1 MDGITELKS
10 LLEDG
15 NKTIAALRSEVDG
28 QKAKDVV
35 TEEKLGRMEKDLAQT
50 LSEKAALTAQ
60 IAAEKKR
67 IDEME
72 LKMNRPGR
80 AGTGRSAEV
89 EAHKSAFIDYM
100 RKGALGG
107 SEQALFE
114 AERKAV
120 DVRVGTA
127 ASGGYALP
135 KEIADQIH
143 KQLIDISPIRSIS
156 RVVQVSTTDYHE
168 LVDLNGFGT
177 EWVGETDAH
186 SQTNTPSLADVSP
199 TFGEITAKPQAT
211 RHSINDLMFDVE
223 AWLVERG
230 SEAMAKAEG
239 IAFISGNGTNKP
251 TGFLAG
257 PAPVATVDAS
267 RAFGTLQFI
276 ASGQAAA
283 LATNP
288 FDTLK
293 SMMYSL
299 KAGHRRRANWVMNS
313 LVLAEHAKI
322 KDADGRFILSSAVSL
337 GDPDLLLGK
346 PIVVAEDM
354 PDIAANAFPIAFGDF
369 MAGYLIAD
377 VGSFWLVRDELTT
390 AGYIKFPMSRRVG
403 GKLLDTN
410 AIKVLKIAA

>member
-15 NKTIAALRSEVDG
+15 NKTIAAIRSEVDG

-35 TEEKLGRMEKDLAQT
+35 TEEKIGRMEKDLANA

-60 IAAEKKR
+60 ITAEKKR

-72 LKMNRPGR
+72 LKLNRPGR
-80 AGTGRSAEV
+80 AGSGSSAEV
-89 EAHKSAFIDYM
+89 EAHKSAFLDYM
-100 RKGALGG
+100 RKGAIGG
-107 SEQALFE
+107 AEQALFE
-114 AERKAV
+114 AERKAA

-135 KEIADQIH
+135 KEIANEIH
-143 KQLIDISPIRSIS
+143 KQLNEISPIRSIS
-156 RVVQVSTTDYHE
+156 RVVRVSSPDYHE
-168 LVDLNGFGT
+168 MVDTNGFGT
-177 EWVGETDAH
+177 EWLGETDARN
-186 SQTNTPSLADVSP
+186 QTNTPSVADVSP
-199 TFGEITAKPQAT
+199 TFGEITAKPHAT
-211 RHSINDLMFDVE
+211 RHAISDLMFDVE
-223 AWLVERG
+223 AWLIARG

-257 PAPVATVDAS
+257 PAPVATADAG

-288 FDTLK
+288 FDTLQ
-293 SMMYSL
+293 SMKYAL
-299 KAGHRRRANWVMNS
+299 KGGHRLNAKWVMNS
-313 LVLAEHAKI
+313 LVLSELAKI
-322 KDADGRFILSSAVSL
+322 KDADGRFILSTSVSES
-337 GDPDLLLGK
+337 DEDRLLNK

-369 MAGYLIAD
+369 MEGYLIAD
-377 VGSFWLVRDELTT
+377 VGDFWLVRDELTT
-390 AGYIKFPMSRRVG
+390 TGYVKFPMSRRVG
-403 GKLLDTN
+403 GKLLNTD